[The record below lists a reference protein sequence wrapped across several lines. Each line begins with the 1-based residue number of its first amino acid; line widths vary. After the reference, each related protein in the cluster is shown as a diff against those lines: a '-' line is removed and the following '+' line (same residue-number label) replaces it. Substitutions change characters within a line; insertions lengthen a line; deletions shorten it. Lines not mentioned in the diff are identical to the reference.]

1 MGLLVGLLA
10 LLVLV
15 LLAALTFAGVQ
26 LHERGYFDDDDDYDE
41 EMDEAI
47 ESIMSEDD
55 SESDD
60 GD

>member
-1 MGLLVGLLA
+1 
-10 LLVLV
+10 LVLV

-55 SESDD
+55 AESDD